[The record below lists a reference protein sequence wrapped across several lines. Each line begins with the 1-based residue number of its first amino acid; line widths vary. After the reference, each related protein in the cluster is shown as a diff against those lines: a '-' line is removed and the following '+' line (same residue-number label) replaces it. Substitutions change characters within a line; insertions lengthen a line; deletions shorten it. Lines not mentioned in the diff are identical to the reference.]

1 MNAPVKQISEQA
13 RCDMLTLSL
22 RPDIGS
28 LTAMYRELSRNS
40 GLSESWIAKFYQR
53 AKDNP
58 TQDTLDLLL
67 AAIDRAASKKAA

>member
-1 MNAPVKQISEQA
+1 
-13 RCDMLTLSL
+13 MLTLSL